1 MMGARGGWFLPA
13 KTTLSGEP
21 TAFIQPVLDV
31 NKITEETGEILLEMD
46 NRTTDDWERFIVIS
60 QEEWEDLESRGLGN
74 IQEGVGVDKDN
85 DVDNED
91 SEKSEYKMCE
101 GTLHLKKPPAI
112 FVWEKELADT
122 QEAVEE
128 LLATFGYLEGLV
140 VDS

>member
-1 MMGARGGWFLPA
+1 MGARGGWFLPA